1 VNRGNDPTP
10 AKARA
15 AGVIAAALVVC
26 LPASARAA
34 EVEEPIVLHY
44 SAPAS
49 CPTEAEFVSLVRAQ
63 TSRWT
68 RVAEDSPSSRTMRV
82 VLSTRPDGANG
93 KLVVASPK
101 GGVSER
107 EIAGPNC
114 TALSRALALMVA
126 VAIDPLAG
134 EGGQTNGSPADRM
147 PVDPPPA
154 EPSFASPDARSISK
168 GVPPGRRWPRISLE
182 ARAEA
187 TSAVV
192 RGALVGMGVSMKLE
206 LPPDVGP
213 DWVRA
218 WQPSIGL
225 GIRQSFSKEL
235 ALRGGSAEF
244 SWTAGHLRLC
254 PFRITLEQVFAIS
267 PCAEVNVGRL
277 NAAARGF
284 AEARAVST
292 FWYDVGA
299 SFWTSVN
306 LSSRVFLGS
315 TLLVTAPVTRQP
327 FALASGTIVS
337 DAPVVGV
344 LGGIGLGVTM

>member
-1 VNRGNDPTP
+1 MV
-10 AKARA
+10 
-15 AGVIAAALVVC
+15 AAALVAFVPA
-26 LPASARAA
+26 PASASEAD
-34 EVEEPIVLHY
+34 EPIVLHY
-44 SAPAS
+44 AADDA
-49 CPTEAEFVSLVRAQ
+49 CPTEAQFIELVRAHAP
-63 TSRWT
+63 RWT
-68 RVAEDSPSSRTMRV
+68 RVPEGTGSSRTIRV
-82 VLSTRPDGANG
+82 VMSTRADGSDG

-101 GGVSER
+101 GGTSER
-107 EIAGPNC
+107 DIEGPTC
-114 TALSRALALMVA
+114 TAVSRALALMVA

-134 EGGQTNGSPADRM
+134 AGGETSATRPEPPKPTSKPVVPSTVDRSSSRVPKSPSGG
-147 PVDPPPA
+147 PA
-154 EPSFASPDARSISK
+154 VSTL
-168 GVPPGRRWPRISLE
+168 PRVSLE
-182 ARAEA
+182 LRVES

-192 RGALVGMGVSMKLE
+192 RGALLGMGLSMKLE
-206 LPPDVGP
+206 LPRGAGP
-213 DWVRA
+213 EWIRA

-225 GIRQSFSKEL
+225 GIRQSLPKEL

-244 SWTAGHLRLC
+244 LWTAGHLRIC

-277 NAAARGF
+277 NAEARGF
-284 AEARAVST
+284 ADARAVST
-292 FWYDVGA
+292 FWYDLGA

-306 LSSRVFLGS
+306 LSRHVFVGS